1 MNKTRVLLIRY
12 GNMLSVSEIPLF
24 RGAVIASMEGAADGL
39 YHNHGDD
46 SVVYRYP
53 MIQYKRIAQ
62 CAAIVAV
69 DSGADIIGQFLS
81 SGNTRLRIGDRE
93 EDFFISDVRAN
104 SCLVQV
110 WDGDFEYHLKKW
122 LPFNSK
128 NFAEYKSLDS
138 LADKV
143 NFLEHILIG
152 NILSFAKGIGVT
164 LTSDIVCRISS
175 IGSTKILMYKGV
187 KMMAFDLEF
196 RSNVTLPDFVGIG
209 KGVSLGFGTV
219 NRVHRDE

>member
-1 MNKTRVLLIRY
+1 MKKTRVLVLRY
-12 GNMLSVSEIPLF
+12 VNKLAPPEIPLF
-24 RGAVIASMEGAADGL
+24 RGAVIGTMEGKADAL

-53 MIQYKRIAQ
+53 MIQYKRIGQ

-81 SGNTRLRIGDRE
+81 SGNSRLRIGERE
-93 EDFFISDVRAN
+93 EEFLISDIKAN
-104 SCLVQV
+104 SCLIQV
-110 WDGDFEYHLKKW
+110 WDGYFNYHLRKW
-122 LPFNSK
+122 LPLNSK
-128 NFAEYKSLDS
+128 NFLEYKALNALSE
-138 LADKV
+138 KI

-164 LTSDIVCRISS
+164 LSSNVRCRIISLES
-175 IGSTKILMYKGV
+175 PRIAIYKGV
-187 KMMAFDLEF
+187 KMMSFDMVF
-196 RSNVTLPDFVGIG
+196 QSNVSLPDFVGLG

-219 NRVHRDE
+219 SRMRREE